1 MEAAHYGLPP
11 TEFPTPPASSTTTT
25 VPPPAAALQVPNVVG
40 RTLEQARATLQ
51 STGFEVSATAVETD
65 QYAPGSVMVQSP
77 AGGSFLLQG
86 SSVLLEYAQA
96 PTAPQTAAVANV
108 VGLSMAQA
116 RQQLAAQGFGIDI
129 VYEANPSGGATD
141 VVWAQSPAGGTSLGS
156 GEIVTIRVHP

>member
-1 MEAAHYGLPP
+1 
-11 TEFPTPPASSTTTT
+11 
-25 VPPPAAALQVPNVVG
+25 
-40 RTLEQARATLQ
+40 
-51 STGFEVSATAVETD
+51 
-65 QYAPGSVMVQSP
+65 
-77 AGGSFLLQG
+77 
-86 SSVLLEYAQA
+86 
-96 PTAPQTAAVANV
+96 VANV